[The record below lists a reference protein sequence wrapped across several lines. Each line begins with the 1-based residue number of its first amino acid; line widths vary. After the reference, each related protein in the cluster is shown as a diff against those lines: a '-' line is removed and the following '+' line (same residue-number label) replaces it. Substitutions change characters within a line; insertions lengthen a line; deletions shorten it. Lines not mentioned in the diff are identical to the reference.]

1 MFYFMSVFNV
11 LFNSFIL
18 FKAAP
23 KSEFI
28 LKSWHESDVMSH
40 ILPFFLIFLHK
51 GFNQKTGNLITFDVL
66 KYLLNKCYFKKS
78 ICNVL

>member
-1 MFYFMSVFNV
+1 MCFLIV
-11 LFNSFIL
+11 LFYSKQHL
-18 FKAAP
+18 KANLSSKRGMRAM
-23 KSEFI
+23 
-28 LKSWHESDVMSH
+28 HVMCR